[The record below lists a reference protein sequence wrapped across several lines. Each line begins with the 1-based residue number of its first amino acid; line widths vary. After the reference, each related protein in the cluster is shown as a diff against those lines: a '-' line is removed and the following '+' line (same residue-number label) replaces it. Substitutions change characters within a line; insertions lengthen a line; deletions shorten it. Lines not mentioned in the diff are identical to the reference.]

1 MSASAKAPCYYPT
14 NPARNQRNRGG
25 TMRIGVSRLAIGA
38 ACILAIALRCLP
50 AAHAD
55 DAAAFYTGRNLNLIE
70 GFNTGGGADL
80 YTRLVAAHWAHHIPG
95 HPNVIVHNMPGA
107 GSMTA
112 ANHLFNVSPR
122 DGSEIAL
129 FAGNI
134 AVDPVIGGVPS
145 QYDSR
150 KFNWL
155 GAPAAETDVCVAAKN
170 SSFKTFDD
178 VLQREMVTGAA
189 GTSTLDFPV
198 VINSLLG
205 AKFKLVK
212 GYKGSAGLRLALERG
227 EIEGFCG
234 LGLDSLHSLGLND
247 QRVTILVQTALKSDP
262 RLPGVPIITDYA
274 KSAEQRQVM
283 QLIFGWLVMDR
294 TFAAPPDVPAD
305 RVAALRAAFDAT
317 MADPAFRADV
327 EKAALSLSPMRG
339 QDIQNFVDE
348 VYRTPEAVAR
358 KAAQLLGR
366 NVP

>member
-1 MSASAKAPCYYPT
+1 
-14 NPARNQRNRGG
+14 
-25 TMRIGVSRLAIGA
+25 MRIVVGRLAFRA
-38 ACILAIALRCLP
+38 AWTLALALLCV
-50 AAHAD
+50 AAARAD
-55 DAAAFYTGRNLNLIE
+55 DAAGFYAGRNLNLIE

-80 YTRLVAAHWAHHIPG
+80 YTRLVAAHWVHHMPG
-95 HPNVIVHNMPGA
+95 HPNIVVQNMPGA

-150 KFNWL
+150 KFNWI
-155 GAPAAETDVCVAAKN
+155 GAPAAESDVCIASKN

-178 VLQREMVTGAA
+178 VLHRDMVTGAA

-198 VINSLLG
+198 VLNSLLG
-205 AKFKLVK
+205 TRFKLVK
-212 GYKGSAGLRLALERG
+212 GYRGSAGLRLALERG

-234 LGLDSLHSLGLND
+234 IGLDSLHSLGLREDN
-247 QRVTILVQTALKSDP
+247 VTILVQTSLKSDP
-262 RLPGVPIITDYA
+262 RLEGVPIITDYA

-317 MADPAFRADV
+317 MADGAFRADV
-327 EKAALSLSPMRG
+327 EKALLSLSPMRG
-339 QDIQNFVDE
+339 QDIARFVDE
-348 VYRTPEAVAR
+348 VYRTPGAVAR
-358 KAAQLLGR
+358 KAAELLGR

>member
-1 MSASAKAPCYYPT
+1 MW
-14 NPARNQRNRGG
+14 
-25 TMRIGVSRLAIGA
+25 RLVGRLSIRA
-38 ACILAIALRCLP
+38 ACALAVALPCDR

-55 DAAAFYTGRNLNLIE
+55 DVAAFYAGRNLNLIE

-80 YTRLVAAHWAHHIPG
+80 YTRLVAAHWVHHIPG
-95 HPNVIVHNMPGA
+95 HPNIVVQNMPGA

-112 ANHLFNVSPR
+112 ANHVFNVSPR
-122 DGSEIAL
+122 DGSEIGL

-150 KFNWL
+150 KFNWI
-155 GAPAAETDVCVAAKN
+155 GAPAAESDVCIASKN

-178 VLQREMVTGAA
+178 VLHREMITGAA

-198 VINSLLG
+198 VLNNLIG
-205 AKFKLVK
+205 TKFKLVK
-212 GYKGSAGLRLALERG
+212 GYRGSAGLRLALERG

-234 LGLDSLHSLGLND
+234 VGLDSLQSLGLNE
-247 QRVTILVQTALKSDP
+247 RNITILVQTALKSDP
-262 RLPGVPIITDYA
+262 RLPRVPIITDYA

-294 TFAAPPDVPAD
+294 TFAAPPATPVD
-305 RVAALRAAFDAT
+305 RVAALRTAFDAT
-317 MADPAFRADV
+317 MDDPAFRADA

-339 QDIQNFVDE
+339 EDIASFVHQI
-348 VYRTPEAVAR
+348 YRTPDAVAR

>member
-1 MSASAKAPCYYPT
+1 
-14 NPARNQRNRGG
+14 
-25 TMRIGVSRLAIGA
+25 LAFRA
-38 ACILAIALRCLP
+38 AWALAIALTCFS
-50 AAHAD
+50 AARAD
-55 DAAAFYTGRNLNLIE
+55 DAASFYAGRNLNLIE

-80 YTRLVAAHWAHHIPG
+80 YTRLVAAHWVHHIPG
-95 HPNVIVHNMPGA
+95 HPNIIVQNMPGA

-122 DGSEIAL
+122 DGSEIGL

-134 AVDPVIGGVPS
+134 AIDPVIGGVPS

-150 KFNWL
+150 KFNWI
-155 GAPAAETDVCVAAKN
+155 GAPAAESDVCVASKN

-178 VLQREMVTGAA
+178 VLHRDMITGAA

-198 VINSLLG
+198 VLNSLLG
-205 AKFKLVK
+205 TRFKLVK
-212 GYKGSAGLRLALERG
+212 GYRGSAGLRLALERG

-234 LGLDSLHSLGLND
+234 LGLDSLHSLGLNED
-247 QRVTILVQTALKSDP
+247 NVTILVQTALKSDP
-262 RLPGVPIITDYA
+262 RLEGVPIITDYA

-305 RVAALRAAFDAT
+305 RVAALRAAFDET

-339 QDIQNFVDE
+339 QDIANFVDE
-348 VYRTPEAVAR
+348 VYRTPGAVAR

>member
-1 MSASAKAPCYYPT
+1 
-14 NPARNQRNRGG
+14 
-25 TMRIGVSRLAIGA
+25 MRRLVNWLAIGA
-38 ACILAIALRCLP
+38 ACTLALVLPCAP
-50 AAHAD
+50 AAHAGD
-55 DAAAFYTGRNLNLIE
+55 TAAFYAGRNLNLIE

-80 YTRLVAAHWAHHIPG
+80 YTRLVAAHLVHHIPG
-95 HPNVIVHNMPGA
+95 HPNIIVHNMPGA

-150 KFNWL
+150 KFNWI
-155 GAPAAETDVCVAAKN
+155 GAPAAESDVCIAAKT
-170 SSFKTFDD
+170 SPFKTFDD
-178 VLQREMVTGAA
+178 VLHRDMVTGAA

-198 VINSLLG
+198 VLNSLLG
-205 AKFKLVK
+205 TRFKLVK

-234 LGLDSLHSLGLND
+234 LGLDSLYSLGMNEHN
-247 QRVTILVQTALKSDP
+247 VTILVQTALKSDP
-262 RLPGVPIITDYA
+262 RLAGVPIITDYA

-305 RVAALRAAFDAT
+305 RVAALRTAFDAT
-317 MADPAFRADV
+317 MDDPAFRADV
-327 EKAALSLSPMRG
+327 EKASLSLSPMRG
-339 QDIQNFVDE
+339 EDVARFVDE
-348 VYRTPEAVAR
+348 VYRTPAAVAR

-366 NVP
+366 NIP

>member
-1 MSASAKAPCYYPT
+1 MWRLV
-14 NPARNQRNRGG
+14 N
-25 TMRIGVSRLAIGA
+25 RLAISA
-38 ACILAIALRCLP
+38 ACTLALAAPCVQG
-50 AAHAD
+50 AHAD
-55 DAAAFYTGRNLNLIE
+55 DVAAFYASRTLNLIE
-70 GFNTGGGADL
+70 GFNVGGGADL

-95 HPNVIVHNMPGA
+95 PPNIVVQNMPGA

-122 DGSEIAL
+122 DGSEIGL

-150 KFNWL
+150 KFNWI
-155 GAPAAETDVCVAAKN
+155 GAPAAEIDVCVASKN

-178 VLQREMVTGAA
+178 VLHRDMITGAA

-198 VINSLLG
+198 VLNSLLG
-205 AKFKLVK
+205 TKFKLVK
-212 GYKGSAGLRLALERG
+212 GYRGSAGLRLALERG

-234 LGLDSLHSLGLND
+234 LGLDSLHSLGLNEHN
-247 QRVTILVQTALKSDP
+247 VTILVQTALKSDP
-262 RLPGVPIITDYA
+262 RLTGIPIITDYA

-294 TFAAPPDVPAD
+294 AFAAPPETPAD

-317 MADPAFRADV
+317 MDDPAFRADA
-327 EKAALSLSPMRG
+327 EKAALGLSPMRG
-339 QDIQNFVDE
+339 ADIASFVDE

-366 NVP
+366 SGP